1 MKSAVFCFLFLSS
14 LLGCKKED
22 AASAEAENK
31 SVCSEV
37 GTPACIQQKILS
49 YDENAAC
56 DDASVKEYV
65 FQGNTVFN
73 FEPGTCG
80 ADMMAEVY
88 DCECNLLGTLG
99 GITGNTK
106 INDEAFSNAVFVQ
119 VVWEN
124 KESITLIIIS
134 SFSTPSRG

>member
-1 MKSAVFCFLFLSS
+1 MKRVVVCLLVFSS
-14 LLGCKKED
+14 VLGCKKED
-22 AASAEAENK
+22 VSSAEAENK
-31 SVCSEV
+31 STCSEV
-37 GTPACIQQKILS
+37 GTPACIEEKILS
-49 YDENAAC
+49 YEENAAC
-56 DDASVKEYV
+56 DDPSVNEYV
-65 FQGNTVFN
+65 FQGNTVFS

-99 GITGNTK
+99 GITGNTI

-124 KESITLIIIS
+124 
-134 SFSTPSRG
+134 

>member
-1 MKSAVFCFLFLSS
+1 MKRFVFCLLILSY
-14 LLGCKKED
+14 LLGCKKDD
-22 AASAEAENK
+22 AASAEAEHK
-31 SVCSEV
+31 STCSEV
-37 GTPACIQQKILS
+37 GTPACIEEKILS

-56 DDASVKEYV
+56 DDPSVNEYV
-65 FQGNTVFN
+65 FQGNTVFS

-106 INDEAFSNAVFVQ
+106 INDEAFSYAVFVQ

-124 KESITLIIIS
+124 
-134 SFSTPSRG
+134 